1 MSIKVY
7 DCKFIYSLEIM
18 KIISVLNEKGGTGK
32 STLATNL
39 ATALHREGKRVVL
52 LDCDPQGTARDW
64 RDASPDYA
72 DLPPVLGVDRP
83 QMLASSLN
91 GINAEI
97 AIIDS
102 PAKAESMSAA
112 IVRASHVALLVIQP
126 SGADLWASGAAV
138 KLIQAKREIGGEID
152 AAFLVNRTSGT
163 TKLSKLVKSGEWN
176 TYEGIEKMETS
187 IGNRA
192 VFATAMTDGLSVL
205 DYSDAK
211 AKDEVKAIVQ
221 ELKEAKWL

>member
-1 MSIKVY
+1 
-7 DCKFIYSLEIM
+7 M

-32 STLATNL
+32 STVATNL
-39 ATALHREGKRVVL
+39 ATALHRQGQRVVL

-64 RDASPDYA
+64 RDASPEGA

-112 IVRASHVALLVIQP
+112 IVRVSHVALLVIQP

-138 KLIQAKREIGGEID
+138 KLIEAKRDMGGEIN
-152 AAFLVNRTSGT
+152 AAFLVNRTSGA

-176 TYEGIEKMETS
+176 TYEGIDKLDAS

-205 DYSDAK
+205 DYADAK
-211 AKDEVKAIVQ
+211 AKEEIQVIIQ
-221 ELKEAKWL
+221 ELKEAQWL

>member
-1 MSIKVY
+1 
-7 DCKFIYSLEIM
+7 M

-32 STLATNL
+32 STVATNL

-64 RDASPDYA
+64 RDASPDDA

-138 KLIQAKREIGGEID
+138 KLIQAKREMGGDID
-152 AAFLVNRTSGT
+152 AAFLVNRTSGV

-176 TYEGIEKMETS
+176 TYEGIEKLETS

-211 AKDEVKAIVQ
+211 AKEEVQAIVQ

>member
-1 MSIKVY
+1 
-7 DCKFIYSLEIM
+7 M

-32 STLATNL
+32 STVATNL
-39 ATALHREGKRVVL
+39 ATALHRKGKRVVL

-64 RDASPDYA
+64 RDASPEDA

-83 QMLASSLN
+83 QMLASSLS

-152 AAFLVNRTSGT
+152 AAFLVNRTSGA

-176 TYEGIEKMETS
+176 TYEGIEKLETS

-205 DYSDAK
+205 DYNDAK
-211 AKDEVKAIVQ
+211 AKEEVQAVVQ

>member
-1 MSIKVY
+1 
-7 DCKFIYSLEIM
+7 M

-32 STLATNL
+32 STVATNI
-39 ATALHREGKRVVL
+39 ATALHRQGLRVVL
-52 LDCDPQGTARDW
+52 LDCDPQGTSRDW
-64 RDASPDYA
+64 RDASPEGA

-83 QMLASSLN
+83 QMLASSLK
-91 GINAEI
+91 GINADI

-112 IVRASHVALLVIQP
+112 IVRASQVALLVIQP

-138 KLIQAKREIGGEID
+138 KLIQAKRDVGGEID
-152 AAFLVNRTSGT
+152 AAFLVNRSSGA

-176 TYEGIEKMETS
+176 TYEGIEKLEAS

-192 VFATAMTDGLSVL
+192 VFASAMTDGLSVL
-205 DYSDAK
+205 DYGD
-211 AKDEVKAIVQ
+211 VKAREEIQAVVQ
-221 ELKEAKWL
+221 ELKEAQWL

>member
-1 MSIKVY
+1 
-7 DCKFIYSLEIM
+7 M

-32 STLATNL
+32 STVATNL
-39 ATALHREGKRVVL
+39 ATALHRQGLRVVL

-64 RDASPDYA
+64 RDASPDGA

-102 PAKAESMSAA
+102 PAKAEAMSAV
-112 IVRASHVALLVIQP
+112 IVRVSHVALLVIQP

-138 KLIQAKREIGGEID
+138 KLIEAKRGMGGEIN
-152 AAFLVNRTSGT
+152 AAFLVNRTSGA

-176 TYEGIEKMETS
+176 TYEGIDKLDAS
-187 IGNRA
+187 VGNRA

-205 DYSDAK
+205 DYADAK
-211 AKDEVKAIVQ
+211 AKEEIQAIIQ
-221 ELKEAKWL
+221 ELKEAQWL

>member
-1 MSIKVY
+1 MLKSPKT
-7 DCKFIYSLEIM
+7 SLHTM

-32 STLATNL
+32 STVATNL
-39 ATALHREGKRVVL
+39 ATALHRQGRRVVL

-64 RDASPDYA
+64 RDASPDGA

-91 GINAEI
+91 GIHAEI

-102 PAKAESMSAA
+102 PAKAEAMSAA

-138 KLIQAKREIGGEID
+138 KLIQAKRDVGGEIN

-176 TYEGIEKMETS
+176 TYEGIEKLDTS

-192 VFATAMTDGLSVL
+192 VFASAMTDGLSVL
-205 DYSDAK
+205 DYGDTK
-211 AKDEVKAIVQ
+211 AKEELSAIVQ
-221 ELKEAKWL
+221 ELKEAQWL

>member
-1 MSIKVY
+1 
-7 DCKFIYSLEIM
+7 M

-32 STLATNL
+32 STVATNL

-64 RDASPDYA
+64 RDASPEGA

-138 KLIQAKREIGGEID
+138 KLIQAKREMGGDID
-152 AAFLVNRTSGT
+152 AAFLVNRTSGA

-176 TYEGIEKMETS
+176 TYEGIEKLETS

-211 AKDEVKAIVQ
+211 AKEEVQAVVQ

>member
-1 MSIKVY
+1 
-7 DCKFIYSLEIM
+7 M

-32 STLATNL
+32 STVATNL

-52 LDCDPQGTARDW
+52 LDCDSQGTARDW
-64 RDASPDYA
+64 RDASPDDA

-138 KLIQAKREIGGEID
+138 KLIQAKREMGGEID
-152 AAFLVNRTSGT
+152 AAFLVNRTSGA

-176 TYEGIEKMETS
+176 TYEGIEKLETS

-205 DYSDAK
+205 DYSDSK
-211 AKDEVKAIVQ
+211 AKEEVQAVVQ